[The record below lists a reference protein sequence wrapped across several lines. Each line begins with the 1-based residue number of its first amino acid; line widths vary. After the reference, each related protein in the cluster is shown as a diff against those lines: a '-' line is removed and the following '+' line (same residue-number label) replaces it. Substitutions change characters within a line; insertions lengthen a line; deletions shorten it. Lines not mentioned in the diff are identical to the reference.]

1 MTILET
7 IGTEAVLEQLAEE
20 ASELSQAALKL
31 ARKLRGVNPTPK
43 TEEECWSVLLEEIAD
58 VQVAKEQLQLK
69 GGQDFTIEEMVR
81 VKTRR
86 WKWRLLAKEGDR
98 NESTHSGKPENP

>member
-1 MTILET
+1 MTIIET

-43 TEEECWSVLLEEIAD
+43 TELECWNGLLEEMAD
-58 VQVAKEQLQLK
+58 VQVAEEQLQLGTK
-69 GGQDFTIEEMVR
+69 ARGTIEAMAHMKTVR
-81 VKTRR
+81 
-86 WKWRLLAKEGDR
+86 WEQRLLAKEVSR
-98 NESTHSGKPENP
+98 NESTHPGKPENP

>member
-7 IGTEAVLEQLAEE
+7 LGTEAVLEQLAEE

-43 TEEECWSVLLEEIAD
+43 DRAGMLE
-58 VQVAKEQLQLK
+58 
-69 GGQDFTIEEMVR
+69 R
-81 VKTRR
+81 
-86 WKWRLLAKEGDR
+86 
-98 NESTHSGKPENP
+98 SS